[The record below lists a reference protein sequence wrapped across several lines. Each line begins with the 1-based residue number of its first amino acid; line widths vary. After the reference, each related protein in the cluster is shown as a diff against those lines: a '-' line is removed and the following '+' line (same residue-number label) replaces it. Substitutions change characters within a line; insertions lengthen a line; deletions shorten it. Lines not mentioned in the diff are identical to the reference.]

1 MSKEKT
7 NAKDTKAVIDT
18 KANELL
24 GNLKG
29 VKATDRTVNV
39 SLQAGDTFKIKGLC
53 KFDVDFGKDTACIGF
68 VTTTGARV
76 GVRHFARTTG
86 VGQPLGTTAIDNA
99 KFCAYCIENGTE
111 FEVTNVTE
119 REPRKLADG
128 TEYVSKDYSIKVVE

>member
-1 MSKEKT
+1 MEKKS
-7 NAKDTKAVIDT
+7 NAKDVKASIDE

-24 GNLKG
+24 GSLKG
-29 VKATDRTVNV
+29 VKATDRTVNA
-39 SLQAGDTFKIKGLC
+39 SLQEGDTFKIKGLC
-53 KFDVDFGKDTACIGF
+53 KFDVDFGKDAACIGF
-68 VTTTGARV
+68 VTSNGARV

-128 TEYVSKDYSIKVVE
+128 TEYVPKDYSISVVE